1 MAVRDIKQRIG
12 SVRNVKQITHAM
24 YAIAMTRVFKMK
36 TRLAATRRYADTLQE
51 TIQHLLHELEDPS
64 HSLLEA
70 KGDSIGILVLNSD
83 RGLCGRF
90 KGDLNRTTRDQA
102 NKSANPKLMLGGDKA
117 RVFFENEKF
126 EILKQYVKFYDDP
139 EYDQASAIAGD
150 LMSFFTTGAIK
161 ELHVVYM
168 RFINDFKQEVKSE
181 KILPL
186 MKQERSP
193 ELAKEEDKHYLAE
206 PSVAVALD
214 QIAPHY
220 LRAKIYRMLMESK
233 TSEYAIRRTAM
244 KSATDNAAELIDELN
259 LQYNKARQQEITRA
273 IADIIGGT
281 EALRKQ
287 AE

>member
-36 TRLAATRRYADTLQE
+36 ARLAATRRYADALE
-51 TIQHLLHELEDPS
+51 ESVQHLIYELEDPS
-64 HSLLEA
+64 HPLLEA
-70 KGDSIGILVLNSD
+70 KGDSVGILVLNSD

-90 KGDLNRTTRDQA
+90 KGDLNRATRDQA
-102 NKSANPKLMLGGDKA
+102 NQTPHSKLMLGGDKA

-139 EYDQASAIAGD
+139 EYDQAHIIASD
-150 LMSFFTTGAIK
+150 LMHFFTTGAIK

-168 RFINDFKQEVKSE
+168 RFINDFKQEVMSE

-186 MKQERSP
+186 SKKEEST
-193 ELAKEEDKHYLAE
+193 ELTKEEDKHYLAE
-206 PSVAVALD
+206 PSVAVALSH
-214 QIAPHY
+214 IAPHY
-220 LRAKIYRMLMESK
+220 LRAKIYRMMMESK
-233 TSEYAIRRTAM
+233 ASEYAIRRTAM